1 MSVEG
6 AGGAGNPVAVEVPGP
21 GAPAAEMGAAAV
33 PSTHLAGRP
42 VTAATYSAGCR
53 CDGCRAANTAYMR
66 AYRSAGAA
74 TGRAGRHDTTPAE
87 VRVQCWCGAAF
98 PFVPVERIL
107 EPLYC
112 SPECDTLP
120 ALSREPKERA

>member
-6 AGGAGNPVAVEVPGP
+6 AGAVDPRCIEAAGP
-21 GAPAAEMGAAAV
+21 GEPAVGMGATAV

-42 VTAATYSAGCR
+42 VTAATYGNHGCR
-53 CDGCRAANTAYMR
+53 CPGCTAAWAANARQRRRTGTA
-66 AYRSAGAA
+66 AK
-74 TGRAGRHDTTPAE
+74 RAGRHDTTPAE

-98 PFVPVERIL
+98 PHVPVERIL

-112 SPECDTLP
+112 SPECDQLP
-120 ALSREPKERA
+120 ALSREPKERT

>member
-1 MSVEG
+1 M
-6 AGGAGNPVAVEVPGP
+6 N
-21 GAPAAEMGAAAV
+21 
-33 PSTHLAGRP
+33 HLPGRP
-42 VTAATYSAGCR
+42 VTAATYGNHGCR
-53 CDGCRAANTAYMR
+53 CPGCTAAWAANAR
-66 AYRSAGAA
+66 QRRNAA
-74 TGRAGRHDTTPAE
+74 PVGVHQQRAE